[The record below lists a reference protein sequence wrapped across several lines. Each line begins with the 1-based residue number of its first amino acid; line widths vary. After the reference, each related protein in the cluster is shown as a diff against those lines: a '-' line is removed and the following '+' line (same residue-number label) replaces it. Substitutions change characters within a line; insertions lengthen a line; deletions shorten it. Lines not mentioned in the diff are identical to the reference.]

1 MSGKQTKKLFFF
13 LFVFLRRLQIFSV
26 ANSART
32 DRTVCTSSS
41 PTLVYST
48 AQKYSN
54 RRRYNK
60 HRSHLP
66 SFDKKKHGL
75 AKP

>member
-1 MSGKQTKKLFFF
+1 MSGKQTKNFSFSFFAPAANLFGGKLRQNRQDGVYF
-13 LFVFLRRLQIFSV
+13 LQSGAGLWHRSKVL
-26 ANSART
+26 
-32 DRTVCTSSS
+32 
-41 PTLVYST
+41 
-48 AQKYSN
+48 N